1 MLFKAPKKQENTKIA
16 EEIKITNVRNFYN
29 DSLEND
35 PEYNEEEEEE
45 VEEKK
50 EEPEN
55 NEDKEKNVNIEE
67 IIEVKKNDISSKEFI
82 KDSKDSSLFENII
95 EVNKGNDNNV
105 KLPDD
110 KTSFCH
116 FIYFEGEDI
125 DISRKKAIDCY
136 EQTNNFVLFKKFSKV
151 KKLIFIE
158 EQFLYILK
166 DFAVNKTDEKIRR
179 ISKKFDLGKL
189 CNIEAKE
196 ENKKYVYKLQFLKND
211 YFDRETRIF
220 IFEEDEGNLF
230 YDLLSET
237 LEKIESTFFSDLSD
251 DENEEEEEED
261 DVDKIGDIEDS
272 MNDVDMSAK
281 HMNQISFN
289 DKNNDLISSSRKKI
303 I

>member
-1 MLFKAPKKQENTKIA
+1 M
-16 EEIKITNVRNFYN
+16 
-29 DSLEND
+29 
-35 PEYNEEEEEE
+35 
-45 VEEKK
+45 
-50 EEPEN
+50 
-55 NEDKEKNVNIEE
+55 NIEE

-82 KDSKDSSLFENII
+82 KDSKDSPLFEVKNEI
-95 EVNKGNDNNV
+95 NKENDNKV

-125 DISRKKAIDCY
+125 DISSKKAIDCF
-136 EQTNNFVLFKKFSKV
+136 EQTNNFVSFKKFSKV

-158 EQFLYILK
+158 EQFLYILR

-179 ISKKFDLGKL
+179 ISKKFDLNKL

-220 IFEEDEGNLF
+220 IFEEEEGNLF

-237 LEKIESTFFSDLSD
+237 LEKIESTFFNDLSD
-251 DENEEEEEED
+251 DEEEEED
-261 DVDKIGDIEDS
+261 QVGDGEDS
-272 MNDVDMSAK
+272 MNDIDMSAK
-281 HMNQISFN
+281 NMNPISFN

>member
-1 MLFKAPKKQENTKIA
+1 MLFKAPKKQENTKVA

-55 NEDKEKNVNIEE
+55 IENKENKVNVEE
-67 IIEVKKNDISSKEFI
+67 VIEVKKNDMSSKEFI
-82 KDSKDSSLFENII
+82 KDSKDSNLFDEKKEIIKEN
-95 EVNKGNDNNV
+95 VNNIKTA
-105 KLPDD
+105 DD

-151 KKLIFIE
+151 KKLLFIE

-179 ISKKFDLGKL
+179 ISKKFDLSKL

-196 ENKKYVYKLQFLKND
+196 ENKKYVYKLQFLKFL
-211 YFDRETRIF
+211 YSKKKKEM
-220 IFEEDEGNLF
+220 
-230 YDLLSET
+230 
-237 LEKIESTFFSDLSD
+237 FF
-251 DENEEEEEED
+251 
-261 DVDKIGDIEDS
+261 
-272 MNDVDMSAK
+272 MSYYRK
-281 HMNQISFN
+281 RWKKSNRHFSVIYPM
-289 DKNNDLISSSRKKI
+289 KKMKKRKKKKRI
-303 I
+303 KLVILKIA

>member
-1 MLFKAPKKQENTKIA
+1 MLFKAPKKQENTKVA

-55 NEDKEKNVNIEE
+55 IENKDNKINVEE
-67 IIEVKKNDISSKEFI
+67 VIEVKKNDMSSKEFI
-82 KDSKDSSLFENII
+82 KDSKDSNLFDEKKEIIKEN
-95 EVNKGNDNNV
+95 VNNIKTA
-105 KLPDD
+105 DD

-151 KKLIFIE
+151 KKLLFIE

-179 ISKKFDLGKL
+179 ISKKFDLSKL

-220 IFEEDEGNLF
+220 IFEEEEGNVF
-230 YDLLSET
+230 YELLSET

-251 DENEEEEEED
+251 EENEEEEEEEE
-261 DVDKIGDIEDS
+261 DKIGDIEDS

-281 HMNQISFN
+281 NMNPISFA